1 MSRPRALQAIVV
13 LCAFVSVLNYPV
25 SVPTRES
32 QAEAAEDRSDE
43 EQTEEQRAQADRE
56 VAQELREGDRLFE
69 QRKWRDARS
78 DYDRALSQTR
88 EWWLPSVLRGLERDV
103 ECSLRLAE
111 PAAAARL
118 AKDTPAKT
126 VRYAN
131 LEMFRDLRWD
141 NGHREDWR
149 IEIATAERVR
159 RLLEQIVAALPQA
172 ADKRLAGSLA
182 QSRVENDRRLVTL
195 LDPDSI
201 RMREHFGWDTGYAEI
216 DWWWRNEPV
225 DGDWEHQDNRK
236 TDVPVTAE
244 GKLAILPVPA
254 RYETGLGRSS
264 KILFLLAEIERLDP
278 TPNRAGVAQALLHR
292 ADIARRLYG
301 PGTDWRWRMD
311 DTQYMMREHPSFR
324 PKSSRAGLKEFW
336 QLSDDEARTWVDGR
350 TQVITL
356 PKSQSPLALW
366 SRIETDCPKSRAV
379 AEAIYE
385 RGFYLQNRRQF
396 SRAVAEYRR
405 LIARFP
411 DSKQASLA
419 EKHIANIDHSDV
431 LLGKT
436 GVYAAGLKPKL
447 WFACRNAQKVDFT
460 LRRFDLRRYVK
471 KSEEGPR
478 LFQLLEDGFWTPH
491 LFATDPRDAQ
501 GTPVVA
507 PFLGA
512 TVASWRRGG
521 RSDKF
526 ARRAHDAGA
535 GRRPGNVHRRGPHS
549 GRPTSVA
556 RPGGDYGRGA
566 CVQGAA
572 GEGAALGRQSGD
584 GPADRRT

>member
-1 MSRPRALQAIVV
+1 
-13 LCAFVSVLNYPV
+13 
-25 SVPTRES
+25 
-32 QAEAAEDRSDE
+32 
-43 EQTEEQRAQADRE
+43 
-56 VAQELREGDRLFE
+56 
-69 QRKWRDARS
+69 
-78 DYDRALSQTR
+78 
-88 EWWLPSVLRGLERDV
+88 LPSVLRGLERDV

-436 GVYAAGLKPKL
+436 GVYAA
-447 WFACRNAQKVDFT
+447 
-460 LRRFDLRRYVK
+460 
-471 KSEEGPR
+471 
-478 LFQLLEDGFWTPH
+478 
-491 LFATDPRDAQ
+491 
-501 GTPVVA
+501 
-507 PFLGA
+507 
-512 TVASWRRGG
+512 
-521 RSDKF
+521 
-526 ARRAHDAGA
+526 
-535 GRRPGNVHRRGPHS
+535 
-549 GRPTSVA
+549 
-556 RPGGDYGRGA
+556 
-566 CVQGAA
+566 
-572 GEGAALGRQSGD
+572 
-584 GPADRRT
+584 